1 MSSLPLQRMYNKGV
15 RYEIGRVHA
24 IATARPVLDL
34 VVEGILDPA
43 HLVSSV
49 VPFSEAVQG
58 MTAPGTKVVF
68 VNDLA

>member
-1 MSSLPLQRMYNKGV
+1 MSSVPLQKMYNKGV

-24 IATARPVLDL
+24 IATARTVLDL
-34 VVEGILDPA
+34 VANGTLDPT

-49 VPFSEAVQG
+49 VPFSDAVAG

-68 VNDLA
+68 VNDFS

>member
-1 MSSLPLQRMYNKGV
+1 MYHKGV

-24 IATARPVLDL
+24 VATARPVLEL
-34 VVEGILDPA
+34 VANGTLDPA
-43 HLVSSV
+43 RLVSSV
-49 VPFSEAVQG
+49 VPFSEAAIG